1 MVAYKL
7 VVAEWSP
14 SVQRAIK
21 MAFPESEFE
30 IYPFRNGIEAE
41 EELLQIKAD
50 AILLSLSLPNK
61 DGYDV
66 GRFIRRQEQLN
77 KTPLILLK
85 GAFDD
90 LDKKRIAGLDYD
102 EIIQEPFDSE
112 KLVRTVRDVIE
123 GNKEPHSLPEEPVM
137 VIEDRTAEEPE
148 EDLSKNTEGKEKRE
162 RVDGNKATAEL
173 ERDLQAKIKEWV
185 KQESLNIEKDLEKRI
200 GDRVLL
206 EIKKWLRDRDRRQ

>member
-1 MVAYKL
+1 MVSYKL

-14 SVQRAIK
+14 SVQKAIK

-41 EELLQIKAD
+41 EDLLQINAD

-61 DGYDV
+61 DGYEI
-66 GRFIRRQEQLN
+66 GRFIRKQERFN

-90 LDKKRIAGLDYD
+90 LDKEKIAGLDYD
-102 EIIQEPFDSE
+102 GIIQEPFDSE
-112 KLVRTVRDVIE
+112 KLVRNVRDIIE

-137 VIEDRTAEEPE
+137 VI
-148 EDLSKNTEGKEKRE
+148 
-162 RVDGNKATAEL
+162 
-173 ERDLQAKIKEWV
+173 
-185 KQESLNIEKDLEKRI
+185 KDSNRI
-200 GDRVLL
+200 FAIHHRPAYICFTVAD
-206 EIKKWLRDRDRRQ
+206 